1 MVIMKYQESHVHK
14 IQSPATGDYFIAS
27 TTQQVSQRM
36 KTLKRNHREYKAGK
50 RGYTAVYKVMDAGDY
65 TYETLEKVKCGSKV
79 ELRRIEQEWVHRMEA
94 GDSVLGAWVHRVGA
108 WVSEPEAGAHES
120 QVPH

>member
-1 MVIMKYQESHVHK
+1 MVIIKCQESHVYK
-14 IQSPATGDYFIAS
+14 IQSSVTSDYFKAPTI
-27 TTQQVSQRM
+27 QQVSQGI

-65 TYETLEKVKCGSKV
+65 TYETLEKVKCGSKM
-79 ELRRIEQEWVHRMEA
+79 ELRRIEQEWVHR
-94 GDSVLGAWVHRVGA
+94 VGTGG
-108 WVSEPEAGAHES
+108 SDLEAGAHES